1 MSDIQKDAIIL
12 YLREII
18 CELEKENKE
27 LCKKLGLLYRPKYQP
42 DRDGAGD
49 EPNGGA
55 GDT

>member
-42 DRDGAGD
+42 DRDGAGG
-49 EPNGGA
+49 ETKGGA